1 MRPTMQLLAIIPAI
15 PGTETMYSRM
25 PVKNM
30 TSDDRMPIANI
41 DAAGASISVKRITV
55 INQLVP

>member
-1 MRPTMQLLAIIPAI
+1 MQLLAIIPAI